1 MSFLL
6 LFSSK
11 AEAAPPPPHCPIQM
25 AARFER
31 SIYLAAILPEAVDN
45 SSLLKEKKE
54 IQFLLI
60 VRKSWSN
67 FSLGDYIIDTWG
79 YAFHPGCPKNK
90 VRGSFPQWRVWAWPP
105 LEGQWCSQTPAQGV
119 EGPRAL
125 PASAVAAIWLH
136 SCPGR
141 RSSKSHCLSPTLL
154 TPGLWSHHHYC
165 FEDHL

>member
-1 MSFLL
+1 MNKRGGGKKRKLEEYLSFLL

-60 VRKSWSN
+60 VRKS
-67 FSLGDYIIDTWG
+67 
-79 YAFHPGCPKNK
+79 
-90 VRGSFPQWRVWAWPP
+90 
-105 LEGQWCSQTPAQGV
+105 
-119 EGPRAL
+119 
-125 PASAVAAIWLH
+125 
-136 SCPGR
+136 
-141 RSSKSHCLSPTLL
+141 
-154 TPGLWSHHHYC
+154 
-165 FEDHL
+165 